1 MPNKNEKKNTTKKM
15 TKKEKTLMR
24 RLDNGAKVP
33 AKIVYVKDNS
43 KCFIINEIDINKI
56 RVSKK
61 DFTAKNIIH
70 TNIMCFMS
78 MIMITFR

>member
-15 TKKEKTLMR
+15 TKKEKTLML